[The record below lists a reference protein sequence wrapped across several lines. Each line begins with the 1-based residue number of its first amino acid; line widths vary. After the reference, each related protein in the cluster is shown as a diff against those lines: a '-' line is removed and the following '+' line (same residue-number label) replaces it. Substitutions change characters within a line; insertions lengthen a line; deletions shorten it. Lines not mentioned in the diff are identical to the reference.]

1 MSDVEETLLFHMGV
15 LDMKVPTW
23 LKPGIWGA
31 VVGAIGIMILGFWQ
45 MGWVTGGTA
54 DRMARNRADTAVVA
68 ALVPFCVANAERDP
82 DRAKLASL
90 KTEQSS
96 YNRNQ
101 LVSDSGWATLP
112 GMSSPDREL
121 VSACSDKLQGPKV

>member
-15 LDMKVPTW
+15 FDMKVPTW

-31 VVGAIGIMILGFWQ
+31 VVGAIAIMILGFWQ
-45 MGWVTGGTA
+45 MGWVTGSTA
-54 DRMARNRADTAVVA
+54 DRMAKNRADSAVVA

-82 DRAKLASL
+82 DQAKLVKLRA
-90 KTEQSS
+90 EQSS
-96 YNRNQ
+96 YDRNQ

-112 GMSSPDREL
+112 GMTSADRGL
-121 VSACSDKLQGPKV
+121 VSACSDKLQGPKA

>member
-1 MSDVEETLLFHMGV
+1 MSDVEEALLFHMGV

>member
-45 MGWVTGGTA
+45 MGWVTGGAA

-68 ALVPFCVANAERDP
+68 ALVPFCVVNAERDP
-82 DRAKLASL
+82 DGAKLASL
-90 KTEQSS
+90 KTAQSS
-96 YNRNQ
+96 YTRNQ
-101 LVSDSGWATLP
+101 LVSDAGWATLP
-112 GMSSPDREL
+112 GMTSPDREL

>member
-54 DRMARNRADTAVVA
+54 DRMARNRADTAVVS

-82 DRAKLASL
+82 DRAKLANL

>member
-45 MGWVTGGTA
+45 MGWVTGGAA

-68 ALVPFCVANAERDP
+68 ALVPFCVVNAERDP
-82 DRAKLASL
+82 DGAKLASL

-96 YNRNQ
+96 YTRNQ
-101 LVSDSGWATLP
+101 LVSDAGWATLP
-112 GMSSPDREL
+112 GMTSPDREL